1 MFIAINGKGV
11 ESMHETEPY
20 YNQLHDRWDSF
31 CKIHAPRGILKLLGI
46 DNADIAKYEINH
58 LDSKSK
64 AIVESVFK
72 IYKKGSM
79 D

>member
-1 MFIAINGKGV
+1 MFIALNLKGV
-11 ESMHETEPY
+11 ETIHSSEPC
-20 YNQLHDRWDSF
+20 YNRLHDRWDSF

-58 LDSKSK
+58 LDSKGK